1 MLWLLFA
8 CESSYGIKEHNSA
21 PTANI
26 YSHENDMELTV
37 GDTEVFLANIVDL
50 NDPLSSLSIEWFY
63 GEDSVCPD
71 TYIDENNDTFCEL
84 VIEENKDYV
93 RVVVRDSSNSVGDD
107 RVDFELFQNTL
118 PTAPLIEIS
127 PEEPTSID
135 DVTAL
140 ATATDANGD
149 TLSYVFSWHLIDD
162 EMNVVSTTNQ
172 LSSGFTVKGDTWVV
186 NAHAEDGY
194 GSGPSSSLQ
203 INILNGPPVID
214 AVEIEPSTGVY
225 NDSVLTCT
233 ATAEDPD
240 TENEQVFIEYKWMLN
255 GQIIGSEQEVELDQ
269 ATVEPTDEVICVVTA
284 TDTEL
289 ASASSQSSV
298 TVENRELTVHGSG
311 LTPTSPTVSDTLEF
325 WLDVTDPDLQE
336 PAISYAWTV
345 NGQMVPGNTMN
356 LSNQFVKLDT
366 VEVVATITD
375 GVDSQQAS
383 ASTVI
388 VNSVPTVPT
397 VVVSPTSPMEGDDLY
412 CDLDVPSTDADGD
425 TINYLVTWTK
435 NGSTYSGPTS
445 TTNLPDDTIPGSQV
459 SLNDNWSCEI
469 YADDGVDSVN
479 SGPQSFTTV
488 NGWCTYTVAQTC
500 YNTVSTT
507 NYGRHSSCGVN
518 GNCVWCCNQ
527 DYIDPDCEG
536 WCNTAIPGETPCPS
550 WHAEYYNECTYTE
563 TSQVPFDCSYTTT
576 DLCN

>member
-1 MLWLLFA
+1 MIWLLFA
-8 CESSYGIKEHNSA
+8 CESTYGIKEHNSA

-37 GDTEVFLANIVDL
+37 GATEVFLANIVDL

-63 GEDSVCPD
+63 GEDVVCPD

-84 VIEENKDYV
+84 TIEEGKDYV

-107 RVDFELFQNTL
+107 RVDFDLFQNTL
-118 PTAPLIEIS
+118 PTAPLIEVS

-149 TLSYVFSWHLIDD
+149 TLSYVFSWHLVDD
-162 EMNVVSTTNQ
+162 EMNVVSTSNQ
-172 LSSGFTVKGDTWVV
+172 LSSEHTVKGDTWVV
-186 NAHAEDGY
+186 NAYAEDEY

-203 INILNGPPVID
+203 IGILNGPPVID
-214 AVEIEPSTGVY
+214 GIEIAPSTGVY

-233 ATAEDPD
+233 ASAEDPD
-240 TENEQVFIEYKWMLN
+240 AESEQVFLEYKWMLN
-255 GQIIGSEQEVELDQ
+255 GQIIGSEQEVTLDP
-269 ATVEPTDEVICVVTA
+269 AVVEPTDEVICVVTA

-289 ASASSQSSV
+289 ASASSQTSV
-298 TVENRELTVHGSG
+298 TVENRELMVNGSG
-311 LTPTSPTVSDTLEF
+311 LTPASPTVNDTLEF
-325 WLDVTDPDLQE
+325 WVDVTDPDLQE
-336 PAISYAWTV
+336 PSIAYSWTV
-345 NGQMVPGNTMN
+345 NGQAVTGNTMN
-356 LSNQFVKLDT
+356 LSSQFVKLDT

-375 GVDSQQAS
+375 GVDTQQAS
-383 ASTVI
+383 GSTVI
-388 VNSVPTVPT
+388 VNSTPTTPT
-397 VVVSPTSPMEGDDLY
+397 VVVSPSTPMEGDDLY

-425 TINYLVTWTK
+425 TINYLVSWTK

-445 TTNLPDDTIPGSQV
+445 TTNLPDDTVPGSQV
-459 SLNDNWSCEI
+459 ALNDNWSCEI

-488 NGWCTYTVAQTC
+488 NGWCTYTVPQTC

-518 GNCVWCCNQ
+518 GSCVWCCNQ

-536 WCNTAIPGETPCPS
+536 WCNTAIPGDAPCPN

-563 TSQVPFDCSYTTT
+563 TSQVSYDCSYTTT